1 MVELL
6 CVDDCS
12 NVFICLED
20 GCIFK
25 FLRYGCLFNY
35 LDIGNYIFLV
45 ERIFGYV

>member
-12 NVFICLED
+12 NVFIKFCLED
-20 GCIFK
+20 GYIFI
-25 FLRYGCLFNY
+25 FLRYGYLCNY

-45 ERIFGYV
+45 ERMD